1 MMKLFLKETNR
12 AIIEKAEESFF
23 FFLSFSPFFCLKVGN
38 KNGGGDRCE
47 TLPEVSTTTIKA
59 AGRA

>member
-1 MMKLFLKETNR
+1 MKLFLKETNR

-23 FFLSFSPFFCLKVGN
+23 FFFFSFFCLKVGN